1 MLIIR
6 FFVTFLILSV
16 VCSCS
21 DEGPVSKKWQD
32 PLEGLPDNGP
42 VRFDEPAIGQ
52 RSYYVSF
59 RATNDFISENVQYEY
74 ITDTLVL
81 AITGKESVGW
91 IVNEFIA
98 EGSTSRQSADDD
110 TPLDSVY
117 VTMLQIDAD
126 SIYIGNLSGES
137 YYSNFFGI
145 RGNSLFKL
153 PLSLVAE
160 PSKQNPTCSP
170 FASRNADTMEYSIN
184 YTQLGQTYDHLN
196 VYADNSMTATDGPA
210 LMYVYSPSYGFVRMS
225 AINPWV
231 PDEATGWDLIE

>member
-1 MLIIR
+1 MRSVIML
-6 FFVTFLILSV
+6 VLLSV
-16 VCSCS
+16 VSSCA
-21 DEGPVSKKWQD
+21 DDDPVGKKWMN

-59 RATNDFISENVQYEY
+59 RAYNDNTPGNVRYEY

-81 AITGKESVGW
+81 AITGKETVGW
-91 IVNEFIA
+91 IVNEFIT

-126 SIYIGNLSGES
+126 SIYIGNSSGES
-137 YYSNFFGI
+137 FYSNFFGI

-210 LMYVYSPSYGFVRMS
+210 LMYAYSASTGFVRMS

-231 PDEATGWDLIE
+231 FDQATGWDLVE